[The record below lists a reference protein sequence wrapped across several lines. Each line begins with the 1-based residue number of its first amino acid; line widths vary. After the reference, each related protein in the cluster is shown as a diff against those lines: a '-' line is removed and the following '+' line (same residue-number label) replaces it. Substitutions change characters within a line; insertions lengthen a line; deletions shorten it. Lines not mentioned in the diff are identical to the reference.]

1 MFDVHVE
8 FPSQHLP
15 PLVRRSGYSHKWA
28 ALQPTSDLLIFPRIE
43 PEGSLFLFTR
53 NGEYYDI
60 LLINADTTLFKFG
73 TFPFT
78 HWFTKP
84 ISPRS
89 RFRNHDRP
97 ILMDDGVDYLVDI
110 HGRLNFISTETLLRD
125 ALPISTWY
133 GDKDLFP
140 IK

>member
-1 MFDVHVE
+1 MSDVHIE
-8 FPSQHLP
+8 FPTKLICEREGNPYKWVYMRPTVGS
-15 PLVRRSGYSHKWA
+15 LVV
-28 ALQPTSDLLIFPRIE
+28 PRIE

-60 LLINADTTLFKFG
+60 LRINADTTLFKFN

-84 ISPRS
+84 ISTRC
-89 RFRNHDRP
+89 RCCNHDKP

-110 HGRLNFISTETLLRD
+110 HGCLNFISTETLLRD
-125 ALPISTWY
+125 ALPITTWFD
-133 GDKDLFP
+133 DKDLFP

>member
-1 MFDVHVE
+1 MIAPLD
-8 FPSQHLP
+8 HLP
-15 PLVRRSGYSHKWA
+15 LICERKGNPYKWVYMRPTVGSLVV
-28 ALQPTSDLLIFPRIE
+28 PRIE
-43 PEGSLFLFTR
+43 PEGNLFLFTR

-60 LLINADTTLFKFG
+60 LLINADTTLFKFDAL
-73 TFPFT
+73 PFT

-89 RFRNHDRP
+89 RFRNHDKP
-97 ILMDDGVDYLVDI
+97 IIMDAGVEYLVDI
-110 HGRLNFISTETLLRD
+110 HGFLKFVSTETLLRD

-133 GDKDLFP
+133 DDKDLFP